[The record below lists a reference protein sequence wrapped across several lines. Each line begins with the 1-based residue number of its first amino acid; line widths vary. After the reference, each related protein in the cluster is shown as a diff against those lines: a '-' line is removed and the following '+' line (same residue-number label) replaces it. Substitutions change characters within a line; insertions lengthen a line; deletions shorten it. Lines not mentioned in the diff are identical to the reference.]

1 VNLRRTAVR
10 LYPGWWRARYG
21 AELEALLEA
30 EPPGTGDLLD
40 LVRGAL
46 DAHLHSGRPG
56 HVGAVAALTGGA
68 LWTIAALVVAAEP
81 VPVDW
86 PGYTFAVL
94 PLTIAGTA
102 MTAIAVSAAWLR
114 IGDGASRFDR
124 FALLAGVFGHLVWL
138 AALLAVVIGVG
149 YGWGTGLA
157 STSAAIGIGLVGVA
171 LARHA
176 VWPLAAFVVAAP
188 ATLVAPVQGGWLAYG
203 LLWSVTGLVLLASTR
218 RTSDH
223 PTAA

>member
-1 VNLRRTAVR
+1 MNHGRAAVR
-10 LYPGWWRARYG
+10 LYPAWWRERYG
-21 AELEALLEA
+21 AEVEAVLDA
-30 EPPGTGDLLD
+30 EPPDRGDLLD
-40 LVRGAL
+40 LGRGAL

-56 HVGAVAALTGGA
+56 HAGAVAALTGGA

-81 VPVDW
+81 VVPDW

-102 MTAIAVSAAWLR
+102 LVLVALAAAWLR

-124 FALLAGVFGHLVWL
+124 LALAVGVVGHLAWL
-138 AALLAVVIGVG
+138 GALVAALLGIG
-149 YGWGTGLA
+149 YGWGTGF
-157 STSAAIGIGLVGVA
+157 TSAVAGVGTALVGIA

-176 VWPLAAFVVAAP
+176 VWPIAVVMVAA
-188 ATLVAPVQGGWLAYG
+188 AAALVADVDGAWLAYG
-203 LLWSVTGLVLLASTR
+203 LLWSVAGLVLFATAEGAADR
-218 RTSDH
+218 

>member
-1 VNLRRTAVR
+1 M
-10 LYPGWWRARYG
+10 
-21 AELEALLEA
+21 LEA
-30 EPPGTGDLLD
+30 EPPDRGDLLD
-40 LVRGAL
+40 LGRGAL

-68 LWTIAALVVAAEP
+68 LWTIAALVIVAEP
-81 VPVDW
+81 VAPDW

-102 MTAIAVSAAWLR
+102 LVLVALAAAWLR

-124 FALLAGVFGHLVWL
+124 LALAVGVIGHVVWL
-138 AALLAVVIGVG
+138 GALVAAAVGMG

-157 STSAAIGIGLVGVA
+157 STSAAVGTALVGIA
-171 LARHA
+171 LARHG
-176 VWPLAAFVVAAP
+176 VWPLAGVVVAAP
-188 ATLVAPVQGGWLAYG
+188 VALVADLDGAWLAYG
-203 LLWSVTGLVLLASTR
+203 LLWSVAGLVLFATAERASDR
-218 RTSDH
+218 